1 MKIRRK
7 HLMFL
12 IIIMFITFIDVVYAE
27 DTLKLCERSGTLKV
41 FSFIGSA
48 INVAKI
54 LLPFIIITYCSRDIV
69 KAVISGEPTSLKEAM
84 ASFGRRL
91 ASSLV
96 VLLLPSM
103 IYISLSAVNLR
114 DRYSEVESE
123 FSDCNKCILGKD
135 DCKDRILAAELDEEA
150 RAELEKEQRSA
161 GSTNTPPPLKIGDN
175 SGNSSNA
182 SDASIDDMIYQ
193 LMMVGIVVS
202 SPQNYKDT
210 KYGAVLLASGSNWNS
225 DFSAVG
231 SNNSVQPLIATDDEG
246 GKVSRAAKG
255 FKGARE
261 YGGDSTNI
269 ANDEAQKTKLLLQHG
284 ITMNLSPV
292 ADAVS
297 KGALYDRSYSD
308 KTSVVKVMI
317 SKVAEGRNS
326 VSENGLK
333 LSSVLKHYP
342 GYSNSDD
349 NTDNKVVTDSRQ
361 ESDINTNIEVFDYG
375 INNAGYN
382 AVMMSNI
389 IYSNLDNVPAS
400 FSSKIIGKL
409 RKSHPNILIMTD
421 DISSAVGASSSV
433 PNDRCAKAIIAG
445 CDMVVL
451 NENYA
456 NECFTSIKN
465 AVSNKSISENQL
477 KTSYNR
483 IISFKKHY
491 NLRT

>member
-1 MKIRRK
+1 MKIRK
-7 HLMFL
+7 KQIMFL
-12 IIIMFITFIDVVYAE
+12 IIFISFALTDVVYAE

-41 FSFIGSA
+41 LSFIGSA

-54 LLPFIIITYCSRDIV
+54 LLPFIIIAYCSRDII
-69 KAVISGEPTSLKEAM
+69 KAVISGEPTSFKEAL
-84 ASFGRRL
+84 ASFVRRL
-91 ASSLV
+91 ASALV
-96 VLLLPSM
+96 ILLLPSM

-114 DRYSEVESE
+114 DKYSEVESE

-175 SGNSSNA
+175 NGNSNSNT
-182 SDASIDDMIYQ
+182 DASIDDMIYQ
-193 LMMVGIVVS
+193 LMMVGIVVN

-210 KYGAVLLASGSNWNS
+210 KYGGVLLASGSNWEL
-225 DFSAVG
+225 DFSEIG

-246 GKVSRAAKG
+246 GTVSRAAKG

-261 YGGDSTNI
+261 YAGDSTNI

-297 KGALYDRSYSD
+297 KGALYNRSYSD

-342 GYSNSDD
+342 GYSNSED
-349 NTDNKVVTDSRQ
+349 NTDDKVVTDART
-361 ESDINTNIEVFDYG
+361 EEEINSNIEVFDYG
-375 INNAGYN
+375 INSAGYN

-389 IYSNLDNVPAS
+389 IYSNLDNIPAS

-409 RKSHPNILIMTD
+409 RNNHPNILIMTD
-421 DISSAVGASSSV
+421 DISSAVGAANSV
-433 PNDRCAKAIIAG
+433 PTDRCAKAISAG

-465 AVSNKSISENQL
+465 AVNNKSISESQL

-483 IISFKKHY
+483 IISFKKQF
-491 NLRT
+491 NIKT